1 MGRTRTFHEDHLAVN
16 ILLAVD
22 ATNASRTA
30 VQFVGGFAAQ
40 SGGKSKITLYHVV
53 ETLPEYLLAKG
64 TDGGPVYRQVIDDL
78 TATRK
83 AEGERLLSEM
93 RKILTS
99 AGVPDASIHAK
110 LEVRDALPEAKRVVA
125 ALAIIDE
132 MKGGN
137 YDVVALGR
145 CGSPSAERSFMG
157 SVAEKV
163 LREARGKTVWVIDK

>member
-1 MGRTRTFHEDHLAVN
+1 MN

-22 ATNASRTA
+22 GTQASRNT
-30 VQFVGGFAAQ
+30 VQFVASAVA
-40 SGGKSKITLYHVV
+40 KSAGTKVTLYHVV
-53 ETLPEYLLAKG
+53 ETLPEYLLDRG

-83 AEGERLLSEM
+83 AAGERLLQEM
-93 RKILTS
+93 RQVLTS
-99 AGVPDASIHAK
+99 AGAAESNVHAK

-125 ALAIIDE
+125 AMAIIDE
-132 MKGGN
+132 MKAGN

-145 CGSPSAERSFMG
+145 CGSPSSERTFMG

-163 LREARGKTVWVIDK
+163 LREARGRTVWVIDK

>member
-1 MGRTRTFHEDHLAVN
+1 MN

-22 ATNASRTA
+22 GTQASRNA
-30 VQFVGGFAAQ
+30 VQFVASSVAKGTGT
-40 SGGKSKITLYHVV
+40 KITLYHVV
-53 ETLPEYLLAKG
+53 ETLPEYLLDRG

-83 AEGERLLSEM
+83 AAGERLLNEL
-93 RKILTS
+93 RQLLTS
-99 AGVPDASIHAK
+99 AGVSDSTIHAK

-137 YDVVALGR
+137 YEVIALGR
-145 CGSPSAERSFMG
+145 CGSSSTERSFMG

-163 LREARGKTVWVIDK
+163 LREARGRTVWVIDQ